1 MRKHIIYFV
10 TVFRCVVITMY
21 NEVIILL
28 GKEAYENVPGQGRKK
43 IQQKRELFADVLSIG
58 QQEFYQA
65 KAKRLKPEL
74 KFEIADYLDYENE
87 KELIYENVKYQ
98 VLRTYRKNKRQL
110 EITVYGGVNIG
121 TT

>member
-1 MRKHIIYFV
+1 
-10 TVFRCVVITMY
+10 MY
-21 NEVIILL
+21 NEVITLL
-28 GKEAYENVPGQGRKK
+28 GKENYENVPGQGRKK
-43 IQQKRELFADVLSIG
+43 TQQKKEIFAEVLSIG

-65 KAKRLKPEL
+65 QATGLKPEL

-98 VLRTYRKNKRQL
+98 VLRTYRKNKTQL
-110 EITVYGGVNIG
+110 EITVYGGVNIA